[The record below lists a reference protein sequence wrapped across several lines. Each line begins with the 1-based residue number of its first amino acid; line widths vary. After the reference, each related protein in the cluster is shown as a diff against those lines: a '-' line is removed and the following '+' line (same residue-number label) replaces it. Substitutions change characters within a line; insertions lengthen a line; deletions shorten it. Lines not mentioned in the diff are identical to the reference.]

1 MEVFVGNNYK
11 FSRKINWLKKHSPPN
26 SQAPGGSYRPSNPKR
41 VRCEPQFFFVH
52 LVCLAF

>member
-41 VRCEPQFFFVH
+41 VRCEP
-52 LVCLAF
+52 